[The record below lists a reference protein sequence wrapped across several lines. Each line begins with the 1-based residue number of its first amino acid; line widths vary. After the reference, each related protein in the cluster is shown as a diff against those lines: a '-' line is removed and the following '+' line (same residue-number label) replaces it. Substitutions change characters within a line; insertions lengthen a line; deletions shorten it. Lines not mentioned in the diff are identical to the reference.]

1 MSLRSEMFLKGDVV
15 RGPAKLAE
23 EVASAEAAAAQV
35 EKGVR
40 WQQVIA

>member
-1 MSLRSEMFLKGDVV
+1 MFLVGDAV
-15 RGPAKLAE
+15 RGPAKLE
-23 EVASAEAAAAQV
+23 EEGVVPSAPDAAAQV

>member
-1 MSLRSEMFLKGDVV
+1 MFLVGDAV
-15 RGPAKLAE
+15 RGPGKLEE
-23 EVASAEAAAAQV
+23 EVVPSAPDAAAQV